1 MTIRVLQ
8 RQSRGL
14 GVTSSFII
22 GNACIS
28 PWGIVPPMR
37 CISMSELISQGSLS
51 SYPRKS
57 KFSIASEGQ
66 LFHLKFIQKLS

>member
-1 MTIRVLQ
+1 
-8 RQSRGL
+8 
-14 GVTSSFII
+14 
-22 GNACIS
+22 
-28 PWGIVPPMR
+28 
-37 CISMSELISQGSLS
+37 MSELISQGSLS